1 MQHSEAFID
10 AGLSPRLGSCA
21 TSNKMLPVIENLLIL
36 QDRDRKIMRIEAELA
51 NLGPERAA
59 LEQRAQ
65 RAQTQADAGKQK
77 AKQLESDRK
86 KLELDVEA
94 KKGLIEKYSLQQFQT
109 KKNEEYRA
117 LAHEIE
123 MCKEAISKIEDEQLA
138 VMEQVDTANREA
150 AEISKAST
158 ATVKEVELARSALA
172 DKETRL
178 KRELAELKGD
188 YARLESAVEEG
199 VRDRYIRLRKQRGA
213 SVVVG
218 IDRGICG
225 GCHMKLPMQIVLS
238 CQAQQ
243 ELVNCINCGRI
254 LYFTREMDLAVA

>member
-1 MQHSEAFID
+1 
-10 AGLSPRLGSCA
+10 
-21 TSNKMLPVIENLLIL
+21 MLPVIENLLVL

-59 LEQRAQ
+59 LDQRAQ
-65 RAQTQADAGKQK
+65 RAQTQADASKQK

-123 MCKEAISKIEDEQLA
+123 LCKEAISKLDDEQL
-138 VMEQVDTANREA
+138 VIMEQVDVANREA
-150 AEISKAST
+150 AEIVKESA
-158 ATVKEVELARSALA
+158 AAVKEVEVARASLI
-172 DKETRL
+172 DKEARL
-178 KRELAELKGD
+178 KRELTDLKSD
-188 YARLESAVEEG
+188 YSRIESAVEEG
-199 VRDRYIRLRKQRGA
+199 VRDRYVRLRKQRGA
-213 SVVVG
+213 TTVVG

-225 GCHMKLPMQIVLS
+225 GCHMKLPMQVVLS
-238 CQAQQ
+238 CQASQ
-243 ELVNCINCGRI
+243 ELVTCPQCGRI
-254 LYFTREMDLAVA
+254 LYFTREMDFAVA

>member
-1 MQHSEAFID
+1 
-10 AGLSPRLGSCA
+10 
-21 TSNKMLPVIENLLIL
+21 MLPVIEHLLVL
-36 QDRDRKIMRIEAELA
+36 QDRDRKIMRVEAELG

-59 LEQRAQ
+59 LDQRAKQ
-65 RAQTQADAGKQK
+65 AQARLDTVKQK
-77 AKQLESDRK
+77 AKQIESDRK
-86 KLELDVEA
+86 KLELEVEA

-123 MCKEAISKIEDEQLA
+123 LCKQAISKLDDEQLLL
-138 VMEQVDTANREA
+138 MEQADVAARELSDASKETAA
-150 AEISKAST
+150 L
-158 ATVKEVELARSALA
+158 VKDVELARSSLA
-172 DKETRL
+172 DKEVRL
-178 KRELAELKGD
+178 KRDLTELKSD
-188 YARLESAVEEG
+188 YDRLTSAVEEG

-213 SVVVG
+213 TTVVG

-243 ELVNCINCGRI
+243 EIVTCPNCGRI